1 MILSRS
7 PAIGHIGEGRTCAH
21 SCRKEDAGLESAL
34 LVTAR
39 AQTFGLVV
47 DDSIVPDAAVSLSV
61 CHRPWSGLPFYDPS
75 PVWVYRSYLP

>member
-1 MILSRS
+1 LIISEK
-7 PAIGHIGEGRTCAH
+7 GEHVHTIVV
-21 SCRKEDAGLESAL
+21 KEREGLESAL

-61 CHRPWSGLPFYDPS
+61 CHRPWSGLPLYDPS